1 MSVPPAPPP
10 VATPAERA
18 LQRLVL
24 LPDAQYEEM
33 LAVPAEYAMR
43 AVGADSASL
52 SRWERDRGLLRTLVN
67 VGRLSRAETRFPRQE
82 VYEVAT
88 DSAIARVLA
97 GGSTSY
103 TITDPELDDQ
113 ARALLDFSDKASS
126 LSLPLTVEGRLWGEL
141 WLSSSQAR
149 LSAADLPGAEAVA
162 VEVSS
167 MVAVADRLQ
176 RMARLAFEDPLTGV
190 GNRRV
195 LDDALRDLLA
205 PDGPGATVVMCD
217 IDNLKDI
224 NDEYGHA
231 AGDRAIVATAD
242 ALATA
247 ASHVSGSVTVRLG
260 GDEFAVLLV
269 GEQRASAISVV
280 EQACRDLAGGERPVE
295 MSCGIAVVPPGLPAR
310 EALAAADAAQYA
322 AKTRG
327 AVLVVASD
335 LTDVQPE
342 RRRVRRRISDRPR
355 PASGTARGVVEVV
368 LELAE
373 RMAEAPD
380 TVGGRMRWIGER
392 LLAPLD
398 LQEWS
403 LSWAD
408 LAGERMLSTDSLG
421 LRRTPVTAAQ
431 PYDLQV
437 DRRFRLDDFPL
448 SVRAVEQDAWF
459 AVAVDDEHADP
470 GERAVLDE
478 MGMRHLVALGC
489 HDGRDGWLLELYGR
503 APRLD
508 IAVVGSTLALA
519 GSALLCRPFVQ
530 LTATP
535 PD

>member
-1 MSVPPAPPP
+1 MSVPPAPLPLE
-10 VATPAERA
+10 TSAERA

-43 AVGADSASL
+43 AVAADSASL

-67 VGRLSRAETRFPRQE
+67 VGRLSRAETRFPREE

-88 DSAIARVLA
+88 DSAIERVLA
-97 GGSTSY
+97 GSATSY
-103 TITDPELDDQ
+103 STADPRLDGD

-126 LSLPLTVEGRLWGEL
+126 ISLPLTVEGRLWGEL
-141 WLSSSQAR
+141 WLSRSDAS
-149 LSAADLPGAEAVA
+149 LSAADLPAAEAVA

-205 PDGPGATVVMCD
+205 PDRSGATVVMVD
-217 IDNLKDI
+217 IDNLKDL
-224 NDEYGHA
+224 NDEFGHS

-242 ALATA
+242 ALAAA
-247 ASHVSGSVTVRLG
+247 ASRVSGSVTVRLG

-269 GEQRASAISVV
+269 GEQRASAITIV
-280 EQACRDLAGGERPVE
+280 EQAAGDLARAERPVE
-295 MSCGIAVVPPGLPAR
+295 MSCGVAVVPAGLPAR

-322 AKTRG
+322 AKSRG
-327 AVLVVASD
+327 ALLVVASD
-335 LTDVQPE
+335 LTDVEPE
-342 RRRVRRRISDRPR
+342 RRRARRRIGDRPR
-355 PASGTARGVVEVV
+355 PASGTATGVVEVV
-368 LELAE
+368 VELAE
-373 RMAEAPD
+373 RLAEAPD
-380 TVGGRMRWIGER
+380 TVGGRLRWIGER
-392 LLAPLD
+392 MLAPLD

-408 LAGERMLSTDSLG
+408 LSGDRMLSTDSLG
-421 LRRTPVTAAQ
+421 LRRTPVTAPQ

-448 SVRAVEQDAWF
+448 TLRAIERDEWF
-459 AVAVDDEHADP
+459 AVAADDQDADP
-470 GERAVLDE
+470 GERAVLVE

-489 HDGRDGWLLELYGR
+489 HDRQNGWLLELYGR
-503 APRLD
+503 DPRLD
-508 IAVVGSTLALA
+508 SQTVGCVLALA
-519 GSALLCRPFVQ
+519 ASALLYRPFVQ
-530 LTATP
+530 TTNTP
-535 PD
+535 AP